1 MFTIKCHIF
10 VIRSSCFPNRLLMSM
25 MAMLHDSFLISIL
38 IYLIRNNRKTKRSF
52 IIFRIMIGNLCINW
66 FLMSRMRSI
75 NRIAVLL
82 LFFFYLY
89 FYFFKEKV
97 AYTLFPIIRHIITL
111 FYSIRYTL
119 FYQFLSVFIVFVVNS
134 R

>member
-1 MFTIKCHIF
+1 
-10 VIRSSCFPNRLLMSM
+10 MS
-25 MAMLHDSFLISIL
+25 MLHDGFLLSIL

-89 FYFFKEKV
+89 LYFFKEKV
-97 AYTLFPIIRHIITL
+97 AYIVFPLIRPVMTL
-111 FYSIRYTL
+111 FYLVIDTA
-119 FYQFLSVFIVFVVNS
+119 FYKLSFFFIVII
-134 R
+134 